1 MYAGWGFTDMGSC
14 IVTCFVLRSEMLGF
28 PSLSGDTCEVNVDL
42 HLEHKKKGESITCVN
57 SGVLRVVCVAGLGG
71 IVIGGMS

>member
-1 MYAGWGFTDMGSC
+1 
-14 IVTCFVLRSEMLGF
+14 MLGF